1 MAMKSTVYKVQLN
14 VADMDRDY
22 YADHVL
28 TMACHPSETEERLM
42 VRLLT
47 FALHASDDLQFTR
60 GLSSEDEPDLWRKD
74 LTGEV
79 KHWFILGMPDETR
92 IRKGCNRAEH
102 CTVVTYGDRAPP
114 IWWEKI
120 RGSVQRFDNL
130 TVLHLPE
137 AVTLDLAS
145 SASRG
150 LDWQVT
156 IQDGTTWISVDGRQ
170 IEVRPAKWR

>member
-1 MAMKSTVYKVQLN
+1 MREGGDLGPSVKAGQP
-14 VADMDRDY
+14 ADYESLR
-22 YADHVL
+22 
-28 TMACHPSETEERLM
+28 
-42 VRLLT
+42 
-47 FALHASDDLQFTR
+47 
-60 GLSSEDEPDLWRKD
+60 
-74 LTGEV
+74 
-79 KHWFILGMPDETR
+79 MPDETR
-92 IRKGCNRAEH
+92 IRKGCNRAER

-114 IWWEKI
+114 IWWEKL
-120 RGSVQRFDNL
+120 RSSVQRFENL

-170 IEVRPAKWR
+170 IEVRPSQWR